1 MGWNDG
7 TKNAKSIRRNA
18 MNTLSET
25 VQTKLQELC
34 RSILAEPAFEGARLR
49 VEKFLIDDA
58 ARAQY
63 VRVSE
68 QGEHL
73 HHKQTQGVELADA
86 EVAEFEKQREVL
98 LQNPVARG
106 FLDAQ
111 EELQELQQSINKFIS
126 KTLELG
132 RLPEMEEV
140 SGGSCGSGCGCHGSH

>member
-1 MGWNDG
+1 MN
-7 TKNAKSIRRNA
+7 SIPA
-18 MNTLSET
+18 AI
-25 VQTKLQELC
+25 QTKLEDLCKTILQE
-34 RSILAEPAFEGARLR
+34 PGFEGARLK

-73 HHKQTQGVELADA
+73 HHKQMQGVELPDE
-86 EVAEFEKQREVL
+86 EVAAFEKERESL
-98 LQNPVARG
+98 LGNPVARD

-111 EELQELQQSINKFIS
+111 EELQEIQQSLNKFIG

-132 RLPEMEEV
+132 RLPGEADL
-140 SGGSCGSGCGCHGSH
+140 GGGGCGQGCGCHGQ